1 MENLATF
8 ENPVFGIKHA
18 LKTSRRVE
26 QREKRKREKRSKDRT
41 RFRLQR
47 EILANPGRYKIKEIE
62 INT

>member
-41 RFRLQR
+41 RSYATEGNFGKSRQ
-47 EILANPGRYKIKEIE
+47 I
-62 INT
+62 